1 MVAGKS
7 SIINAMTDFQ
17 PLAGIYA
24 AALTPLQ
31 ADFSP
36 SLDELPKLLDFLA
49 RRGCHGALILG
60 TTGEGPSF
68 SPGERLDLMR
78 AALQVRQVHPHFHLL
93 AGTGTPSLEETVELN
108 QAAFEMGLDGVVV
121 LPPYYF
127 RKVDEDGLYAWFA
140 EVIRRSVPSGAP
152 LFGYH
157 IPAVSGV
164 SLSLDLLER
173 LKESF
178 PNRFAGIKDSSADAA
193 HARRLGER
201 FGKDLM
207 VMSGNDPLFSLALQ
221 NSASGCITALS
232 NLLSPDLRRV
242 WEAHQLNE
250 VDDPA
255 HENLLSGRA
264 IVDRY
269 PPAPPLLKY
278 LLSRLH
284 DFPRWSVRPPLR
296 PLPQELEEKVWAEAQ
311 MALNG
316 ASPDSL
322 TREGGIKERSNK
334 RED

>member
-1 MVAGKS
+1 
-7 SIINAMTDFQ
+7 MTDFQ
-17 PLAGIYA
+17 HLAGVYA
-24 AALTPLQ
+24 AALTPLR

-36 SLDELPKLLDFLA
+36 SLDELPGLLDFLA
-49 RRGCHGALILG
+49 GRGCHGALILG

-78 AALQVRQVHPHFHLL
+78 AALQVRQAHPEFHLL

-108 QAAFEMGLDGVVV
+108 QVAFEIGMDGVVV

-127 RKVDEDGLYAWFA
+127 RKVNDAGLFAWFA
-140 EVIRRSVPSGAP
+140 EVINRSVPPGMP

-173 LKESF
+173 LQESF
-178 PNRFAGIKDSSADAA
+178 PDRFAGIKDSSADPE
-193 HARRLGER
+193 HARRLGKR
-201 FGKDLM
+201 FGKGLL

-242 WEAHQLNE
+242 WDAHQRNE

-278 LLSRLH
+278 LLARLH
-284 DFPRWSVRPPLR
+284 DFPRWPVRPPLQ
-296 PLPQELEEKVWAEAQ
+296 PLSQKLEEKVWAEAQ
-311 MALNG
+311 LAMNG
-316 ASPDSL
+316 TSPDSL
-322 TREGGIKERSNK
+322 VKDGGIKERSKKQKN
-334 RED
+334 